1 MHVKMTRIK
10 SGVTV
15 AKGLFTLYMNIKI
28 VTAKIKIFH
37 PMSKVYNV
45 VSILGVNCGV
55 VLLSLKN
62 KL

>member
-1 MHVKMTRIK
+1 MTRMK

-28 VTAKIKIFH
+28 ATAKIKIFH
-37 PMSKVYNV
+37 PRSKVYNV
-45 VSILGVNCGV
+45 VSSILGVNCGV